1 MERIQSALAKARS
14 ARDRK
19 LQGTNPGTG
28 KKSTETGPWPGL
40 AELKLNPGHLE
51 RNRVVAMHPGPNAS
65 SFDVMRTN
73 LLRTLRTNGWTRV
86 AITSPTPGCGKSTVA
101 VNLAFSLSR
110 LADTRVL
117 VVELDLRHPSLI
129 RMLGVGA
136 DQNFAGMLAEGRID
150 YSQIRR
156 AGPNLAFALSAL
168 PKENPAELLSAAR
181 TADMIDEIE
190 AQLRPDVV
198 LFDLSPVLVSDDAIS
213 FLDQVDC
220 ALMVAAADES
230 TVSEIDK
237 CGKDLAKRTQVLG
250 VVLNKC
256 RYMEQEESLTY
267 PEQD

>member
-1 MERIQSALAKARS
+1 MERIQSALAKARA

-19 LQGTNPGTG
+19 LQGATPGG
-28 KKSTETGPWPGL
+28 KKSTESGPWPGL
-40 AELKLNPGHLE
+40 AELSLDPRHLE
-51 RNRVVAMHPGPNAS
+51 RNRIVALHPGPQAA

-101 VNLAFSLSR
+101 ANLAFSLAR

-117 VVELDLRHPSLI
+117 LVELDLRHPSLL
-129 RMLGVGA
+129 RMLGVEG
-136 DQNFAGMLAEGRID
+136 QNFAAMLASGTID
-150 YSQIRR
+150 YSHVRR
-156 AGPNLAFALSAL
+156 VGDNLAVAVNARAM
-168 PKENPAELLSAAR
+168 ENPAELLSAAR
-181 TADMIDEIE
+181 TADMIDEME

-198 LFDLSPVLVSDDAIS
+198 LFDLSPVLVSDDALA

-220 ALMVAAADES
+220 ALMVAAADETS
-230 TVSEIDK
+230 VADIDK

-256 RYMEQEESLTY
+256 RYMEQEESLAY
-267 PEQD
+267 PA

>member
-1 MERIQSALAKARS
+1 MERIQSALAKARA

-19 LQGTNPGTG
+19 LQGANPGMG
-28 KKSTETGPWPGL
+28 KTATESGPWPSL
-40 AELKLNPGHLE
+40 AELSFDQAHLD
-51 RNRVVAMHPGPNAS
+51 RNRIVAMHPGPAAA

-73 LLRTLRTNGWTRV
+73 LLRSLRTNGWTRV

-101 VNLAFSLSR
+101 ANLAFSLAR

-129 RMLGVGA
+129 PMLGTSVE
-136 DQNFAGMLAEGRID
+136 QNFAGMLASGKID
-150 YSQIRR
+150 YSHIRR
-156 AGPNLAFALSAL
+156 AGPNLAFALNAR
-168 PKENPAELLSAAR
+168 PMENPAELLSAAR

-198 LFDLSPVLVSDDAIS
+198 LFDLSPVLVSDDAIA

-220 ALMVAAADES
+220 ALMVAAAEES
-230 TVSEIDK
+230 TVSEVEK
-237 CGKDLAKRTQVLG
+237 CGQDLAKRTQVLG

-256 RYMEQEESLTY
+256 RYMEQEESLAY
-267 PEQD
+267 PV

>member
-1 MERIQSALAKARS
+1 MERIQSALAKARA

-19 LQGTNPGTG
+19 LQGTNPATG

-40 AELKLNPGHLE
+40 TELTLNPGHLE
-51 RNRVVAMHPGPNAS
+51 RNRIVALHPGPQAA

-86 AITSPTPGCGKSTVA
+86 AITSPTPGCGKSTLA
-101 VNLAFSLSR
+101 ANLAFSLAR

-117 VVELDLRHPSLI
+117 VIELDLRHPSLI
-129 RMLGVGA
+129 RMLGATA
-136 DQNFAGMLAEGRID
+136 DQNFAGMLAEGKVD
-150 YSQIRR
+150 YGQIRR
-156 AGPNLAFALSAL
+156 AGPNLAFALNAHQM
-168 PKENPAELLSAAR
+168 ENPAELLSAAR
-181 TADMIDEIE
+181 TADLIDELE
-190 AQLRPDVV
+190 TQLRPDVI
-198 LFDLSPVLVSDDAIS
+198 LFDLSPVLVSDDAIA

-220 ALMVAAADES
+220 ALMVAAAEES

-256 RYMEQEESLTY
+256 RYMEQEESLSY
-267 PEQD
+267 PE

>member
-1 MERIQSALAKARS
+1 MERIQSAHAKARA

-28 KKSTETGPWPGL
+28 KKAVETGPWPNL
-40 AELKLNPGHLE
+40 TELTLNPGHLE
-51 RNRVVAMHPGPNAS
+51 RNRVVALHPGSHSA

-86 AITSPTPGCGKSTVA
+86 AITSPTPSCGKSTLTA
-101 VNLAFSLSR
+101 NLAFSLAR

-117 VVELDLRHPSLI
+117 VIELDLRHPSLI
-129 RMLGVGA
+129 RMLGVA
-136 DQNFAGMLAEGRID
+136 PDQNFAGMLVDGKID
-150 YSQIRR
+150 YGQIRR
-156 AGPNLAFALSAL
+156 AGPNLAFALNAR
-168 PKENPAELLSAAR
+168 PMENPAELLSAAR
-181 TADMIDEIE
+181 TADLIDELE
-190 AQLRPDVV
+190 TQLRPDVV
-198 LFDLSPVLVSDDAIS
+198 LFDLSPVLVSDDAIA

-256 RYMEQEESLTY
+256 RYQEQEESLTY
-267 PEQD
+267 PE

>member
-1 MERIQSALAKARS
+1 MERIQSALAKARA

-19 LQGTNPGTG
+19 LQVTNPVTG
-28 KKSTETGPWPGL
+28 KKVAETGPWPAL

-51 RNRVVAMHPGPNAS
+51 RNRIVAMNPGQQAAN
-65 SFDVMRTN
+65 FDVMRTN

-101 VNLAFSLSR
+101 ANLAFSLAR

-117 VVELDLRHPSLI
+117 VVELDLRHPSLTA
-129 RMLGVGA
+129 MLGTGG
-136 DQNFAGMLAEGRID
+136 DRDFATSLAEGRVD
-150 YSQIRR
+150 FAQVRR
-156 AGPNLAFALSAL
+156 VGANLAFALNAR
-168 PKENPAELLSAAR
+168 PMENPAELLSAPR
-181 TADMIDEIE
+181 TADIIDELE

-198 LFDLSPVLVSDDAIS
+198 LFDLSPVLVSDDAIA

-220 ALMVAAADES
+220 ALMVAAADETS
-230 TVSEIDK
+230 VAEIEK

-256 RYMEQEESLTY
+256 RYMEQEEAMTY
-267 PEQD
+267 PE